1 MMTKVSKI
9 GNRVAAPAVAAPSA
23 PRAPSSGT
31 STASNTLA
39 QPQWTAA
46 PLAAGLAR
54 SAPSAA
60 STAPV
65 QGGGAWAAALVA
77 QRSPA
82 ARTPSAVD
90 ARRAAITA
98 QLAGVTTPGRVEL
111 PGLPVAPAAR
121 GTLLVV
127 NKGPSLRPDGT
138 PEPGESSVMFMDLA
152 SGRVEKTVPTA
163 AGPHEIM
170 VSPDRTRAVA
180 PNYGLQ
186 VQGGP
191 LSLGG
196 GTTLTL
202 IDVLH
207 REVETLPLPGYI
219 RPHGVAW
226 LDGDRV
232 AITCDGTPTD
242 LSSGFVL
249 VYDTRKQ
256 AIESA
261 TRVDQPGSHL
271 VKLHPTRGTLFV
283 SNIQGGSISELD
295 PSKQQVLHTW
305 KTGAGAEGF
314 DFSPD
319 GRSLWVGNL
328 EEDTISVIDL
338 RAPSEAPRKL
348 DAPGKPIRVQFTP
361 DGQRVLVSYRG
372 SNDVGVFDAASRR
385 ELLRLPMDLT
395 RIGPSGQPEPKTSVP
410 MAIELHPE
418 QPLAYVANSHSGV
431 VSVFDTQAL
440 EVVGYYK
447 AGTKPDPLAL
457 VLDAPASVDA
467 AAWPAMAEHT
477 TLGGAPRGVYAT
489 GKPGA
494 QAVLPRRVDAA
505 LDGTRFA
512 AHLPVHF
519 PEAATAAPGSVPL
532 DEFLTRV
539 ERSIPADVRRQLDA
553 VVDEAQRLASLSPPL
568 AAPFPAEDADKIRH
582 ALRMSWLHSRDL
594 EVELTAMGYPARR
607 TGVHDLVEPV
617 PVSYAQQL
625 AALPTAPA
633 WFQRYVATL
642 PEGGTVNASFMNPH
656 ILADV
661 WRWTPKVAYPKAGEG
676 AVDAKK
682 ILRDPAG
689 ERVGFGMCLH
699 TMVPHH
705 DNNPDGQSHPIEAA
719 LNNLDHGREDTYGV
733 RKAPQESWWDIGS
746 KLEVAEVGKANTY
759 ARTPLSLA
767 ISRDGAALKAAL
779 EQEGRTTPWH
789 LLATAAE

>member
-23 PRAPSSGT
+23 PSSGT
-31 STASNTLA
+31 STTSAMLA
-39 QPQWTAA
+39 QAPRPSA

-54 SAPSAA
+54 SAPSAT
-60 STAPV
+60 STAPAP
-65 QGGGAWAAALVA
+65 GGAWAAALVA
-77 QRSPA
+77 QRAPA

-111 PGLPVAPAAR
+111 LGLPVAPDAR

-138 PEPGESSVMFMDLA
+138 PEPGASSVMFLDLL

-196 GTTLTL
+196 GTTITL
-202 IDVLH
+202 IDVLR
-207 REVETLPLPGYI
+207 REVETLPLPGYL

-226 LDGDRV
+226 LDVDRV
-232 AITCDGTPTD
+232 AVTCDGTPTD
-242 LSSGFVL
+242 LSSGYVL
-249 VYDTRKQ
+249 VYDTRTKT
-256 AIESA
+256 IESA

-271 VKLHPTRGTLFV
+271 VKRHPTRGTLFV

-319 GRSLWVGNL
+319 GHTLWVGNL
-328 EEDTISVIDL
+328 EEDTLSVIDL

-457 VLDAPASVDA
+457 VLDAPATIDA

-489 GKPGA
+489 GKAGA

-532 DEFLTRV
+532 DAFLARV
-539 ERSIPADVRRQLDA
+539 ERSIPADVLRQLDA

-568 AAPFPAEDADKIRH
+568 AAPFPVEDADKIRH

-625 AALPTAPA
+625 AALPTAPG
-633 WFQRYVATL
+633 WFRRYVATL
-642 PEGGTVNASFMNPH
+642 SEDGTVNASFMNPH

-676 AVDAKK
+676 AVDAQK

-689 ERVGFGMCLH
+689 ERVGFGIGLH

-746 KLEVAEVGKANTY
+746 KLEVAQVGKANTY

-789 LLATAAE
+789 LLATGDA